1 MYIFAYIYVYLYFI
15 NILFTFLSTVSPRV
29 LEGLMAWLVVVTGAL
44 VSMLLEKVRVTV
56 MNLVLV

>member
-1 MYIFAYIYVYLYFI
+1 MYIYLHTNISIYHKYTIHFFI
-15 NILFTFLSTVSPRV
+15 NVSPRV
-29 LEGLMAWLVVVTGAL
+29 LEGLMAWLLVVTGAL